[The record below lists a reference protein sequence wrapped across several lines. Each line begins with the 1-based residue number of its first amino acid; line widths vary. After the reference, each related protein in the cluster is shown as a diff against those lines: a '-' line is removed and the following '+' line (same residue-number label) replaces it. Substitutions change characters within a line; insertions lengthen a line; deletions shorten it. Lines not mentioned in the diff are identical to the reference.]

1 MNEDNF
7 IDEFT
12 LDEVEVDNDC
22 ISDDIDDYDL
32 YAEKMIGDDNAGV
45 TCRCICRGD
54 LRPGA
59 SGTGAALR
67 GV

>member
-32 YAEKMIGDDNAGV
+32 YGERMVGDDKESDTNIE
-45 TCRCICRGD
+45 CEELIIKD
-54 LRPGA
+54 L
-59 SGTGAALR
+59 L
-67 GV
+67 

>member
-12 LDEVEVDNDC
+12 LDEIEVDNDC

-32 YAEKMIGDDNAGV
+32 YGKRMVGDDKESDTN
-45 TCRCICRGD
+45 IEFE
-54 LRPGA
+54 
-59 SGTGAALR
+59 
-67 GV
+67 

>member
-7 IDEFT
+7 IDEFS

-32 YAEKMIGDDNAGV
+32 YSERMIGDDKESYTN
-45 TCRCICRGD
+45 IEFE
-54 LRPGA
+54 
-59 SGTGAALR
+59 
-67 GV
+67 

>member
-32 YAEKMIGDDNAGV
+32 YAEKMIGDDKESDTN
-45 TCRCICRGD
+45 IEFE
-54 LRPGA
+54 
-59 SGTGAALR
+59 
-67 GV
+67 

>member
-1 MNEDNF
+1 MTYCFLPQFNKYILFYNMNEDNF

-32 YAEKMIGDDNAGV
+32 YGQRMVGNDKESDTNIEFE
-45 TCRCICRGD
+45 
-54 LRPGA
+54 
-59 SGTGAALR
+59 
-67 GV
+67 

>member
-32 YAEKMIGDDNAGV
+32 YCERMVGDKESDTN
-45 TCRCICRGD
+45 IEFE
-54 LRPGA
+54 
-59 SGTGAALR
+59 
-67 GV
+67 

>member
-22 ISDDIDDYDL
+22 ISDYIDDQGL
-32 YAEKMIGDDNAGV
+32 YGERIVGDDKESDTN
-45 TCRCICRGD
+45 IEFE
-54 LRPGA
+54 
-59 SGTGAALR
+59 
-67 GV
+67 

>member
-32 YAEKMIGDDNAGV
+32 YGEILEESNDNYGDN
-45 TCRCICRGD
+45 IKFE
-54 LRPGA
+54 
-59 SGTGAALR
+59 
-67 GV
+67 

>member
-32 YAEKMIGDDNAGV
+32 YGQRMVDDKESDTN
-45 TCRCICRGD
+45 IEFE
-54 LRPGA
+54 
-59 SGTGAALR
+59 
-67 GV
+67 

>member
-32 YAEKMIGDDNAGV
+32 YCERMVGDDNESD
-45 TCRCICRGD
+45 TNIEFE
-54 LRPGA
+54 
-59 SGTGAALR
+59 
-67 GV
+67 

>member
-22 ISDDIDDYDL
+22 ISDDIDDYDI
-32 YAEKMIGDDNAGV
+32 YSEIMVGDDKESDIN
-45 TCRCICRGD
+45 IEFE
-54 LRPGA
+54 
-59 SGTGAALR
+59 
-67 GV
+67 

>member
-22 ISDDIDDYDL
+22 ISAAIDDSDL
-32 YAEKMIGDDNAGV
+32 YAEKMIGDDKESDTN
-45 TCRCICRGD
+45 IEFE
-54 LRPGA
+54 
-59 SGTGAALR
+59 
-67 GV
+67 

>member
-12 LDEVEVDNDC
+12 LDELEVDNDC

-32 YAEKMIGDDNAGV
+32 YGERMVGDDKELDTN
-45 TCRCICRGD
+45 IEFE
-54 LRPGA
+54 
-59 SGTGAALR
+59 
-67 GV
+67 

>member
-32 YAEKMIGDDNAGV
+32 YGQRMVGDDKESD
-45 TCRCICRGD
+45 TDIEFE
-54 LRPGA
+54 
-59 SGTGAALR
+59 
-67 GV
+67 